1 MKTITLRSV
10 RYIFA
15 LSLLALTAFAVVESA
30 VGGRTAEAAPVA
42 EGLSTCGTI
51 DQPCALEAVAVSV
64 KAAPAPAPAA
74 PRLAEGLT
82 ACGTESAP
90 CLLEAVEVRAESS
103 TAHLAA
109 TERTVG
115 MALRVRS

>member
-10 RYIFA
+10 RYVFA
-15 LSLLALTAFAVVESA
+15 LSLLALTAFTVVESA
-30 VGGRTAEAAPVA
+30 VGGRGAKAAPEA

-51 DQPCALEAVAVSV
+51 DQPCALETVAVTV
-64 KAAPAPAPAA
+64 KAAPAPAPATA
-74 PRLAEGLT
+74 QLAEGLT

-90 CLLEAVEVRAESS
+90 CRLDTVEVRAEAS
-103 TAHLAA
+103 TGRLAA